1 MAIAEKVNHHAT
13 NSFFRNILAH
23 VLEAFVNKENVDW
36 VKNVSYSDTEYQRL
50 KLSFLYADMHI
61 TPDRAIKMVRDI
73 MIGMDASPTSDMR
86 GNMFV
91 ILDRQGV
98 TFGDVIDL
106 ILKRVEEIEAE

>member
-1 MAIAEKVNHHAT
+1 
-13 NSFFRNILAH
+13 
-23 VLEAFVNKENVDW
+23 
-36 VKNVSYSDTEYQRL
+36 
-50 KLSFLYADMHI
+50 
-61 TPDRAIKMVRDI
+61 
-73 MIGMDASPTSDMR
+73 MR